1 MIELNGI
8 RKAFGA
14 AHVLR
19 DLDISFA
26 RGEFTALLGRSGSG
40 KSTLLRLIAGLEQ
53 PDAGRISIE
62 GRDCTDLP
70 PAARRIGF
78 VFQSYALFGHM
89 SVFEN
94 IAFGLRVR
102 PRRLRP
108 NEAEIRERV
117 ETLLSMIRLHG
128 LGDRLPA
135 QLSGG
140 QRQRVALARAMA
152 IEPQILLLDEPFG
165 ALDREVRE
173 ELRLALRDL
182 HDRLGLTT
190 VFVTHDEEEAQALA
204 DRIVVLEAGR
214 MIADRREDQGFDG
227 LQRRSNRAFDT
238 TLTLEQAIAAPA
250 STGLR

>member
-1 MIELNGI
+1 
-8 RKAFGA
+8 
-14 AHVLR
+14 
-19 DLDISFA
+19 
-26 RGEFTALLGRSGSG
+26 
-40 KSTLLRLIAGLEQ
+40 
-53 PDAGRISIE
+53 
-62 GRDCTDLP
+62 
-70 PAARRIGF
+70 
-78 VFQSYALFGHM
+78 
-89 SVFEN
+89 
-94 IAFGLRVR
+94 
-102 PRRLRP
+102 
-108 NEAEIRERV
+108 
-117 ETLLSMIRLHG
+117 
-128 LGDRLPA
+128 
-135 QLSGG
+135 
-140 QRQRVALARAMA
+140 MA

>member
-1 MIELNGI
+1 L
-8 RKAFGA
+8 
-14 AHVLR
+14 
-19 DLDISFA
+19 SQ
-26 RGEFTALLGRSGSG
+26 S
-40 KSTLLRLIAGLEQ
+40 Q
-53 PDAGRISIE
+53 
-62 GRDCTDLP
+62 DCTHLP
-70 PAARRIGF
+70 PASRRIGF

-108 NEAEIRERV
+108 PEAEIRHRV

-190 VFVTHDEEEAQALA
+190 VFVTHDEEEAHALA

-214 MIADRREDQGFDG
+214 MIADRRQSGENQGFDG
-227 LQRRSNRAFDT
+227 LQRRSSRAFDT
-238 TLTLEQAIAAPA
+238 TLTLENAIAAPA